1 MISPANPQT
10 KMEYLGT
17 FSGHLMPLMLGG
29 SNLMQMLR
37 VILMEFPIKNA
48 RMKFG
53 SVSYFM
59 ILNFLWGFKQIK
71 HLPASSK
78 EPFDSPNGESLSP
91 LKRSLRTYLKTHEKV
106 TRKNLVV
113 MCFSFVYVPGLLYS
127 PPRWNTLLGNL
138 FPSKNGR
145 YFCGN
150 IRILYLM
157 VLFFGRASK
166 PIKIIPKALRFG
178 SGFQKKKDIWVHQV
192 GCYHLTSLGS
202 SKAGSC
208 MVKLS

>member
-1 MISPANPQT
+1 
-10 KMEYLGT
+10 MEYLGT

-113 MCFSFVYVPGLLYS
+113 MCFFFCLCPGAFVQP
-127 PPRWNTLLGNL
+127 
-138 FPSKNGR
+138 
-145 YFCGN
+145 
-150 IRILYLM
+150 
-157 VLFFGRASK
+157 A
-166 PIKIIPKALRFG
+166 
-178 SGFQKKKDIWVHQV
+178 
-192 GCYHLTSLGS
+192 SLGTPCWEIFFLPRMGDIFVEIS
-202 SKAGSC
+202 GYLVYWFFSLEGPQNQ
-208 MVKLS
+208 